1 MLNPAADRGAKRR
14 YPSPNATDYN
24 EIEPP
29 RVPLFCMPLTQSRK
43 LIRFP
48 YIPMPSTTKITPRPT
63 KRVKWNKEPAHWR
76 TTSGD
81 FVDGTVLQPSSS
93 SDDDDDD
100 TNRNPGLSNTSASS
114 DGSNASSDIIMLDG
128 SPCSSKAE
136 LARLPPKNKR
146 PLSEPAL
153 YQTIDE
159 AVARTLKRRL
169 VPHLNKVEEIVQL
182 NAAEALERMRER
194 IRIAYQVDF
203 ERLEGQVRKAK
214 RVCKEREREIERL
227 VKEREGG
234 YWGDAFGDDAVGE
247 NKGEEGLEG
256 EKKGEEMA
264 VERVRRLFVEFRAKV
279 WEFVSSSALQLET
292 KKAKVMEVDVMRLPW
307 VPDQQLFGSASVEV
321 RRFLVMA
328 AVFQV
333 LYSRILRPGHR
344 TFGAELDEE
353 VDERRETGRVERQ
366 LEEIEGYLMRH
377 EKVGHKGEAKWRAV
391 NINLFKQ
398 LRNGILTVEA
408 KSAAQ
413 TLIGYLEP
421 LMNFTFA
428 RNKQMVEKIIEQ
440 LCEQAVDLKLAIR
453 KSPVPLRIDIASKS
467 TDEEGD
473 EDPPEWEPK
482 VDKTGKPLIDPRWH
496 EKMGQL
502 KLTTEEK
509 DVSTRVKY
517 IAFIPFGALAR
528 CEPNGLKVAVER
540 AWAIGRA

>member
-1 MLNPAADRGAKRR
+1 MLNPTANRGAKRR

-48 YIPMPSTTKITPRPT
+48 YIPMPSTTKITPRST

-76 TTSGD
+76 TTPGD
-81 FVDGTVLQPSSS
+81 FVDGTVLHPSSS

-114 DGSNASSDIIMLDG
+114 DGSNTSSDIIMLDG

-146 PLSEPAL
+146 MLSEPAL

-169 VPHLNKVEEIVQL
+169 VPHLHKVEEMVQL

-227 VKEREGG
+227 VREREGG
-234 YWGDAFGDDAVGE
+234 YWGDGDVAEDQGGE
-247 NKGEEGLEG
+247 AAEG

-344 TFGAELDEE
+344 TFGAELDGE
-353 VDERRETGRVERQ
+353 VDERGETGRVERQ
-366 LEEIEGYLMRH
+366 LEDIEEYLMRH

-421 LMNFTFA
+421 LMKFTFA

-453 KSPVPLRIDIASKS
+453 KSPVPLQIEIASKS
-467 TDEEGD
+467 TDEED
-473 EDPPEWEPK
+473 EDAPEWEPK
-482 VDKTGKPLIDPRWH
+482 VDKTRKPLIDPRWH

-509 DVSTRVKY
+509 VVSTRVKY